1 RSPRPTLP
9 TRLVAIMRRSFIL
22 PFPLARGGRLLALTL
37 GVLGLGA
44 CGNLTAGG
52 LAETDVTVSGDA
64 PEPAPAAAASLAWTP
79 PRADQGDDE
88 ADGELQAEL
97 LLFLED
103 GAGSRVALNRDKIEI
118 QVDVKGLREADASA
132 ALVPAGR
139 YTALHMLF
147 TKIEVEVEGGLIVD
161 GQPILGLVEV
171 ELEADSLTVVRP
183 LNLTLDDGDRVEIL
197 IDLNAQDWLLQV
209 DPTIQLVAE
218 EIFANAVTVRVR

>member
-1 RSPRPTLP
+1 
-9 TRLVAIMRRSFIL
+9 M
-22 PFPLARGGRLLALTL
+22 ALTL

-64 PEPAPAAAASLAWTP
+64 PEPAPAAASLAWTP
-79 PRADQGDDE
+79 PRANQGDDE

-97 LLFLED
+97 LLFLEN
-103 GAGSRVALNRDKIEI
+103 GAGNRVPLNQDKIEI

-171 ELEADSLTVVRP
+171 ELEADSLTVIRP

-209 DPTIQLVAE
+209 DPTIQSVAE